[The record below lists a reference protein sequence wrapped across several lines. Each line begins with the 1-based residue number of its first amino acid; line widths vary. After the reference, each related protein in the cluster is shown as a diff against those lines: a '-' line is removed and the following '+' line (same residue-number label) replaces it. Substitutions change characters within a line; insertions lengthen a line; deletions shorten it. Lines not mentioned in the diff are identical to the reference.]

1 MNPIEIFSQEELLM
15 QTLTDLIRNIVAEEA
30 ETYNVMLAEYLTDL
44 VKERLV
50 KLGEAEM
57 GLMARGGPLGQAYRE
72 VVYRLQERL
81 TPYKIQF
88 GFKRYQETV
97 CEPLK
102 ALSREVALLQ
112 TALRES
118 RRQDRVLFKTPI
130 EVGEQVAFQ
139 IFAVGSAVDG
149 ETEALVAMPTSQQC
163 SLDFHQVREECDVD
177 GFWFPFQLSYRDPEM
192 GELSFVVDQDGS
204 VGIYTNNFPETLL
217 RRVRKILKAIAGKLY
232 CRDTSDSSSQ
242 VTDQSF

>member
-1 MNPIEIFSQEELLM
+1 MNPIGIFSQEELLM
-15 QTLTDLIRNIVAEEA
+15 QTFTDLVRNILAEEV
-30 ETYNVMLAEYLTDL
+30 ETYNVMLAEYLTEL

-57 GLMARGGPLGQAYRE
+57 GLMARGGPLDQAYRE
-72 VVYRLQERL
+72 AVHRLQERL
-81 TPYKIQF
+81 TLYEIRF
-88 GFKRYQETV
+88 DFRRYQETV

-102 ALSREVALLQ
+102 ALSREVTLLQ

-118 RRQDRVLFKTPI
+118 RRQERVPFKVPI

-177 GFWFPFQLSYRDPEM
+177 GFWFPFQLSYQDSEI
-192 GELSFVVDQDGS
+192 GELIFVVDQDGS
-204 VGIYTNNFPETLL
+204 VGIYTNNFPEEIL
-217 RRVRKILKAIAGKLY
+217 RKVRKHLKEIAGKLY
-232 CRDTSDSSSQ
+232 CRDTSDS
-242 VTDQSF
+242 